1 MGYIKINGVNY
12 LEELLTDEDRK
23 QLGLVKKNLKIDEK
37 KILEELKNTSDKVK
51 KNRVAKSKEE

>member
-37 KILEELKNTSDKVK
+37 KIL
-51 KNRVAKSKEE
+51 